1 MDDGAGRELMKG
13 GDRPSAL
20 QRPGEGVAERVGRV
34 GVFVEQREERPAVG
48 VF

>member
-1 MDDGAGRELMKG
+1 MNDGAGRELMEVWH
-13 GDRPSAL
+13 RPSAL

-34 GVFVEQREERPAVG
+34 GVFVEEREERPAVG